1 MPNFRTHFF
10 VGGCA
15 SALTYAIRKKSR
27 NEEIGALELVGM
39 FLIGGGAAS
48 IPDAIDTPNGPNH
61 RSIAHSWAAIGGI
74 GNISNSL
81 NDNPN
86 LTVAQKDLAYSVMVA
101 YLSHLFLDA
110 QTPKGLPL
118 FTNH

>member
-1 MPNFRTHFF
+1 MPNFGTHFF

-15 SALTYAIRKKSR
+15 SALTYAVRKRSR
-27 NEEIGALELVGM
+27 NKGISDLELIGM

-48 IPDAIDTPNGPNH
+48 IPDVIDTPNGPNH
-61 RSIAHSWAAIGGI
+61 RSIAHSLVAVGGV
-74 GNISNSL
+74 GSISNGL
-81 NDNPN
+81 NNNPN
-86 LTVAQKDLAYSVMVA
+86 FTPEQKDFAYSLMAA

-118 FTNH
+118 FTN